1 MTYGAIY
8 IKPEKPL
15 NKVVNAVKAQT
26 IQGELKQAFNNA
38 KNNIKNFDLKTF
50 ASNITLEGATDF
62 VQKYGTAALT
72 TIINK
77 QPVTNQ
83 SMLDGLFNGF
93 APALD
98 MTAVQMG
105 FNSVVEMKNAV
116 QAGNINV
123 ANFIQG
129 FDGALSTVINNK
141 KKAVDYSYLGD
152 EITIDMLVD
161 IDRQNIAETPD
172 RRVQDGQVYNEYI
185 HILPKIITFNAK
197 IKEGLRYSAVEYE
210 EILDDVFQSKKP
222 FTFRAGTKVY
232 ENYIFTSFIPAENFE
247 ESLNFSAEIKKMD
260 VGSILIQ
267 KVDIPK
273 SSSSVSGQQPNK
285 KIIKKNT
292 SSQAGNSSKSIQNK
306 TTPKKIY
313 GIGRFFKVDQFVED
327 TTKKLN
333 SWKGKVQ

>member
-98 MTAVQMG
+98 MTAIQMG
-105 FNSVVEMKNAV
+105 YNGVVEMKNAIK
-116 QAGNINV
+116 AGNINV
-123 ANFIQG
+123 ANFIHG

-210 EILDDVFQSKKP
+210 EILDDVFKSKKP

-247 ESLNFSAEIKKMD
+247 ESLNFSAEIKKID

-267 KVDIPK
+267 KVNIPK
-273 SSSSVSGQQPNK
+273 SSSNSGNK
-285 KIIKKNT
+285 KVIKKNT
-292 SSQAGNSSKSIQNK
+292 SSQAGSSSKNIQNK

-313 GIGRFFKVDQFVED
+313 GIGRFFNIDQGVDDIV
-327 TTKKLN
+327 KKLN

>member
-1 MTYGAIY
+1 MTYAAIY

-50 ASNITLEGATDF
+50 ASNITLEGTTDF
-62 VQKYGTAALT
+62 IQKYGTAALT

-77 QPVTNQ
+77 QPVTSQ
-83 SMLDGLFNGF
+83 MMLDGLFNGY

-98 MTAVQMG
+98 MTAIQMG
-105 FNSVVEMKNAV
+105 YNSIVEMKNAI

-123 ANFIQG
+123 ANFFQG

-141 KKAVDYSYLGD
+141 KKSVNYSYLGD
-152 EITIDMLVD
+152 EITIDMIVD

-172 RRVQDGQVYNEYI
+172 RRVQAGQVYNEYI
-185 HILPKIITFNAK
+185 HILPKIISFNGK

-210 EILDDVFQSKKP
+210 EILDDVFKSKKP
-222 FTFRAGTKVY
+222 FTFRAGTKVF

-247 ESLNFSAEIKKMD
+247 ESLNFSAEIKKID
-260 VGSILIQ
+260 VGDILIQ

-273 SSSSVSGQQPNK
+273 SSSNASSQKV
-285 KIIKKNT
+285 IKKNT
-292 SSQAGNSSKSIQNK
+292 SSQTGNDSKSIENK

-313 GIGRFFKVDQFVED
+313 GIGRFFNIDQGIADIV
-327 TTKKLN
+327 KKLN
-333 SWKGKVQ
+333 EWK

>member
-1 MTYGAIY
+1 MTYAAIY

-77 QPVTNQ
+77 QPVTSQ
-83 SMLDGLFNGF
+83 MMLDGLFNGY

-98 MTAVQMG
+98 MTAIQMG
-105 FNSVVEMKNAV
+105 YNSVVEMKNAI

-123 ANFIQG
+123 ANFIHG

-152 EITIDMLVD
+152 ARNWYNARARETTLCLVLSTLS
-161 IDRQNIAETPD
+161 E
-172 RRVQDGQVYNEYI
+172 
-185 HILPKIITFNAK
+185 
-197 IKEGLRYSAVEYE
+197 
-210 EILDDVFQSKKP
+210 
-222 FTFRAGTKVY
+222 
-232 ENYIFTSFIPAENFE
+232 
-247 ESLNFSAEIKKMD
+247 
-260 VGSILIQ
+260 LI
-267 KVDIPK
+267 
-273 SSSSVSGQQPNK
+273 N
-285 KIIKKNT
+285 
-292 SSQAGNSSKSIQNK
+292 
-306 TTPKKIY
+306 
-313 GIGRFFKVDQFVED
+313 
-327 TTKKLN
+327 
-333 SWKGKVQ
+333 

>member
-50 ASNITLEGATDF
+50 ASNITLEGATNF
-62 VQKYGTAALT
+62 TQKYATAALT

-77 QPVTNQ
+77 QPVTSQ
-83 SMLDGLFNGF
+83 TMLDGLFNGF

-105 FNSVVEMKNAV
+105 YNSVVEMKNAV
-116 QAGNINV
+116 MAGNINV
-123 ANFIQG
+123 ANFMQG
-129 FDGALSTVINNK
+129 FNGALSTVINNK
-141 KKAVDYSYLGD
+141 KKAVDYTYLGD
-152 EITIDMLVD
+152 EITIDMIVD

-185 HILPKIITFNAK
+185 HILPKILSFNAK

-210 EILDDVFQSKKP
+210 EILDDVFKSKKP

-247 ESLNFSAEIKKMD
+247 ESLNFSAEIKKID

-267 KVDIPK
+267 KVNIPK
-273 SSSSVSGQQPNK
+273 STSGTSK
-285 KIIKKNT
+285 KVIKKNT

-313 GIGRFFKVDQFVED
+313 GIGRFFNIDQCVDDIV
-327 TTKKLN
+327 KKLN
-333 SWKGKVQ
+333 EWK

>member
-77 QPVTNQ
+77 QPVTSQ
-83 SMLDGLFNGF
+83 TMLDGLFNGF

-105 FNSVVEMKNAV
+105 YNSVVEMKNAIK
-116 QAGNINV
+116 AGNINV
-123 ANFIQG
+123 ANFIHG

-141 KKAVDYSYLGD
+141 KKAVDYTYLGD
-152 EITIDMLVD
+152 EITIDMIVD

-185 HILPKIITFNAK
+185 HILPKILSFNAK

-210 EILDDVFQSKKP
+210 EILDDVFKSKKP

-232 ENYIFTSFIPAENFE
+232 ENYVFTSFIPAENFE
-247 ESLNFSAEIKKMD
+247 ESLNFSAEIKKID

-267 KVDIPK
+267 KVNIPK
-273 SSSSVSGQQPNK
+273 STSGTSK
-285 KIIKKNT
+285 KVIKKNT
-292 SSQAGNSSKSIQNK
+292 SSQAGSSSKSIQNK

-313 GIGRFFKVDQFVED
+313 GIGRFFNIDQGVENM
-327 TTKKLN
+327 TKTLD
-333 SWKGKVQ
+333 SWKGKVGFE